1 MGGLFKTPKPPVP
14 PGPSQAELDAQ
25 RRAEEQRIELEN
37 KKKEEQAQLARNRRG
52 RRSLLAESNTGSGYE
67 TLGG

>member
-1 MGGLFKTPKPPVP
+1 MGIFNPPDPPKPQ
-14 PGPSQAELDAQ
+14 GPSQAELDAQ
-25 RRAEEQRIELEN
+25 RRAEEQRLELEN

-52 RRSLLAESNTGSGYE
+52 RRSLLAESNTGSGYD